1 MKKIM
6 AFVFVFAF
14 AIALLGAT
22 LAHGASSSNYHATSE
37 VAIPGDE
44 GWDYLSFDS
53 VGARVFVSHGSRVQ
67 VIDAKKNAL
76 LGEIADTPGVHGI
89 ALAQDLGRG
98 YISAGR
104 TSVVVVFDLKTLARI
119 TAIKTTGD
127 NPDAILYEP
136 KTQRVFTFNGRGK
149 NATVIDAKTNMTIG
163 TIPFDAKPE
172 FAQTNGEGEVYVN
185 LEDKNSL
192 AVIDAKAMQVT
203 KTWPITGCDE
213 PSGLALDAKHKR
225 LFAVCANKVMAVIDS
240 AKGNVVATLPIGAG
254 SDGVAFDSKQDTAF
268 ASCGEG
274 VVTVVHEDS
283 PQKFSVVQTVPTKRG
298 ARTITV
304 DENTHRVYTV
314 TAKFGATPA
323 ATPETPRPRPRI
335 EPGTFALLVLEP

>member
-1 MKKIM
+1 MKRIT
-6 AFVFVFAF
+6 VFIG
-14 AIALLGAT
+14 IALISLLGAAWS
-22 LAHGASSSNYHATSE
+22 LAASPSNYHVASE
-37 VAIPGDE
+37 IPVPGDE

-53 VGARVFVSHGSRVQ
+53 AGARVFVTHGSRVQ
-67 VIDAKKNAL
+67 VIDANKNTVV
-76 LGEIADTPGVHGI
+76 GEIADTPGVHGV
-89 ALAQDLGRG
+89 ALAHDLGRG

-119 TAIKTTGD
+119 TEIKTTGD

-149 NATVIDAKTNMTIG
+149 NATVIDAKTNAVIG

-172 FAQTNGEGEVYVN
+172 FSQTNGEGEVYVN

-192 AVIDAKAMQVT
+192 AVIDAKEMKVT

-213 PSGLALDAKHKR
+213 PSGLALDNKHKR
-225 LFAVCANKVMAVIDS
+225 LFAVCANKVMAVVDA
-240 AKGNVVATLPIGAG
+240 AKGGVVATLPIGAG
-254 SDGVAFDSKQDTAF
+254 SDGVAFDSKTDTAF

-283 PQKFSVVQTVPTKRG
+283 PQKFSVVQTVTTKRG

-304 DENTHRVYTV
+304 DEKTHRVYTV
-314 TAKFGATPA
+314 TSKFGAAPA
-323 ATPETPRPRPRI
+323 ATPEQPRPRPRI
-335 EPGTFALLVLEP
+335 EPGSFALLVLEP